1 MIDPL
6 RQQQLDELEEG
17 EICHD
22 ILTNSRNEL
31 YLNFRYLDVALS
43 SLGFLADRA
52 GRGVETDGFLI
63 YYQPE
68 HLMSMYKRGRVL
80 INRAF
85 LHMVFHCLLGHMD
98 TRGKRAVPYWNL
110 ACDIAIESIIDE
122 FYVKNVY
129 RHQSVYRR
137 EVYAKLK
144 EKLRVLTAEGIYK
157 SLQDMDL
164 TEEEYERMTAE
175 FYVDNHEHWER
186 EEDPRIRQE
195 RQNKWQNNREKMQT
209 EMESFGEKDAED
221 SRSLLEAVRV
231 ENRERYDYKQ
241 FLRRFSVLR
250 EENEVDQDSFDYVFY
265 TYGMELYGNMPL
277 IEPLEYSEERKLR
290 EMVIVLD
297 TSASCSRGLCAWF
310 LSAVRDI
317 LCRERL
323 FFEQFRL
330 HILQCDCE
338 VQQDALV
345 TNLEEFQWYLE
356 HLELY
361 GGGGTDFRP
370 AFRHVDRL
378 IEEGKLERL
387 GGVLY
392 FTDGYGV
399 FPEEAPPYPVTFVM
413 LQYRC
418 DDINIPRW
426 AKTLV
431 LDAEKPGSEEQWI

>member
-1 MIDPL
+1 
-6 RQQQLDELEEG
+6 
-17 EICHD
+17 
-22 ILTNSRNEL
+22 
-31 YLNFRYLDVALS
+31 
-43 SLGFLADRA
+43 
-52 GRGVETDGFLI
+52 
-63 YYQPE
+63 
-68 HLMSMYKRGRVL
+68 
-80 INRAF
+80 
-85 LHMVFHCLLGHMD
+85 
-98 TRGKRAVPYWNL
+98 
-110 ACDIAIESIIDE
+110 
-122 FYVKNVY
+122 
-129 RHQSVYRR
+129 
-137 EVYAKLK
+137 
-144 EKLRVLTAEGIYK
+144 
-157 SLQDMDL
+157 
-164 TEEEYERMTAE
+164 
-175 FYVDNHEHWER
+175 
-186 EEDPRIRQE
+186 
-195 RQNKWQNNREKMQT
+195 
-209 EMESFGEKDAED
+209 
-221 SRSLLEAVRV
+221 
-231 ENRERYDYKQ
+231 
-241 FLRRFSVLR
+241 
-250 EENEVDQDSFDYVFY
+250 
-265 TYGMELYGNMPL
+265 MPL

-310 LSAVRDI
+310 LSAVRDM

-345 TNLEEFQWYLE
+345 TNLDEFQWYLE

>member
-1 MIDPL
+1 MRGWRGNSQSRRTSCARRSGATVTNIGLPPAQ
-6 RQQQLDELEEG
+6 REQRARASGEG
-17 EICHD
+17 
-22 ILTNSRNEL
+22 
-31 YLNFRYLDVALS
+31 
-43 SLGFLADRA
+43 LA
-52 GRGVETDGFLI
+52 
-63 YYQPE
+63 
-68 HLMSMYKRGRVL
+68 
-80 INRAF
+80 
-85 LHMVFHCLLGHMD
+85 
-98 TRGKRAVPYWNL
+98 AVW
-110 ACDIAIESIIDE
+110 
-122 FYVKNVY
+122 K
-129 RHQSVYRR
+129 
-137 EVYAKLK
+137 
-144 EKLRVLTAEGIYK
+144 
-157 SLQDMDL
+157 
-164 TEEEYERMTAE
+164 
-175 FYVDNHEHWER
+175 
-186 EEDPRIRQE
+186 RQE
-195 RQNKWQNNREKMQT
+195 GKLHPLMQPHRPKIGSGT
-209 EMESFGEKDAED
+209 THQRLDLPELPDNQARFAALL
-221 SRSLLEAVRV
+221 RSLSEVR
-231 ENRERYDYKQ
+231 ENRHVNDTDFSYAWYMYGLERYD
-241 FLRRFSVLR
+241 
-250 EENEVDQDSFDYVFY
+250 
-265 TYGMELYGNMPL
+265 GMPL

-345 TNLEEFQWYLE
+345 TNLDEFQWYLE

-418 DDINIPRW
+418 DDINIPALGRRRSCW
-426 AKTLV
+426 TRKNRGARNNGYKTGRR
-431 LDAEKPGSEEQWI
+431 KPFEGHIWSIPSGMNSARCGFPRSSRGRSC

>member
-1 MIDPL
+1 MSFAQWFGAVKGEKRSVAAPESNPSLPGGRRVRGYTISRLPFGAYLQALEKLQSLPGDLL
-6 RQQQLDELEEG
+6 RACFPGKDADEILMALKNLDEGALVQLIAGAAGAGAPYLLELISDFSGIPQDELREAFRRDSHEYWAAAAQREQRARASGEG
-17 EICHD
+17 
-22 ILTNSRNEL
+22 
-31 YLNFRYLDVALS
+31 
-43 SLGFLADRA
+43 LA
-52 GRGVETDGFLI
+52 
-63 YYQPE
+63 
-68 HLMSMYKRGRVL
+68 
-80 INRAF
+80 
-85 LHMVFHCLLGHMD
+85 
-98 TRGKRAVPYWNL
+98 AVW
-110 ACDIAIESIIDE
+110 
-122 FYVKNVY
+122 K
-129 RHQSVYRR
+129 
-137 EVYAKLK
+137 
-144 EKLRVLTAEGIYK
+144 
-157 SLQDMDL
+157 
-164 TEEEYERMTAE
+164 
-175 FYVDNHEHWER
+175 
-186 EEDPRIRQE
+186 RQE
-195 RQNKWQNNREKMQT
+195 GKLHPLMQPHRPKIGSGT
-209 EMESFGEKDAED
+209 THQRLDLPELPDNQARFAALLRSFSE
-221 SRSLLEAVRV
+221 VR
-231 ENRERYDYKQ
+231 ENRHVNDTDFSYAWYMYGLEHYD
-241 FLRRFSVLR
+241 
-250 EENEVDQDSFDYVFY
+250 
-265 TYGMELYGNMPL
+265 GMPL

-345 TNLEEFQWYLE
+345 TNLDEFQWYLE

>member
-1 MIDPL
+1 MCIRD
-6 RQQQLDELEEG
+6 RNDTDFSYAWYMYGLE
-17 EICHD
+17 H
-22 ILTNSRNEL
+22 
-31 YLNFRYLDVALS
+31 Y
-43 SLGFLADRA
+43 
-52 GRGVETDGFLI
+52 DG
-63 YYQPE
+63 
-68 HLMSMYKRGRVL
+68 
-80 INRAF
+80 
-85 LHMVFHCLLGHMD
+85 
-98 TRGKRAVPYWNL
+98 
-110 ACDIAIESIIDE
+110 
-122 FYVKNVY
+122 
-129 RHQSVYRR
+129 
-137 EVYAKLK
+137 
-144 EKLRVLTAEGIYK
+144 
-157 SLQDMDL
+157 
-164 TEEEYERMTAE
+164 
-175 FYVDNHEHWER
+175 
-186 EEDPRIRQE
+186 
-195 RQNKWQNNREKMQT
+195 
-209 EMESFGEKDAED
+209 
-221 SRSLLEAVRV
+221 
-231 ENRERYDYKQ
+231 
-241 FLRRFSVLR
+241 
-250 EENEVDQDSFDYVFY
+250 
-265 TYGMELYGNMPL
+265 MPL

-310 LSAVRDI
+310 LSAVRDS

>member
-1 MIDPL
+1 M
-6 RQQQLDELEEG
+6 E
-17 EICHD
+17 
-22 ILTNSRNEL
+22 
-31 YLNFRYLDVALS
+31 
-43 SLGFLADRA
+43 A
-52 GRGVETDGFLI
+52 GRLYQSLRGRLYRRLPVLAVPLGLLDWRQGEAAGTDGAYFYAPPDWLAAADAEEVLLHSVLHAMLGH
-63 YYQPE
+63 PWT
-68 HLMSMYKRGRVL
+68 RGR
-80 INRAF
+80 RDAARW
-85 LHMVFHCLLGHMD
+85 D
-98 TRGKRAVPYWNL
+98 L
-110 ACDIAIESIIDE
+110 ACDMAAE
-122 FYVKNVY
+122 FLRQRLLDRPLEGLYAQAFY
-129 RHQSVYRR
+129 ACGDGAAYSARSVYAR
-137 EVYAKLK
+137 L
-144 EKLRVLTAEGIYK
+144 
-157 SLQDMDL
+157 
-164 TEEEYERMTAE
+164 EEEFPIPQDELREA
-175 FYVDNHEHWER
+175 FRRDSHEYWAAAAQR
-186 EEDPRIRQE
+186 EQRARASGEGLAAVWKRQE
-195 RQNKWQNNREKMQT
+195 GKLHPLMQPHRPKIGSGT
-209 EMESFGEKDAED
+209 THQRLDLPELPDNQARFAALLRSFSE
-221 SRSLLEAVRV
+221 VR
-231 ENRERYDYKQ
+231 ENRHVNDTDFSYAWYMYGLEHYD
-241 FLRRFSVLR
+241 
-250 EENEVDQDSFDYVFY
+250 
-265 TYGMELYGNMPL
+265 GMPL

-345 TNLEEFQWYLE
+345 TNLDEFQWYLE